1 MGHCGIT
8 MGITNVSNINFYIQ
22 FRVSNLIQFSN
33 MSYLKKWRRL
43 NKEMQAM
50 AESSDE
56 ENVAA
61 AYSSHSDKSEE
72 PDISDNV
79 PEEEDISD
87 NIPESEDSAD
97 NYSDGSSN
105 YSSDNDSDGSV
116 GQLDL
121 GKDLA
126 SWLVKI

>member
-1 MGHCGIT
+1 
-8 MGITNVSNINFYIQ
+8 
-22 FRVSNLIQFSN
+22 
-33 MSYLKKWRRL
+33 
-43 NKEMQAM
+43 M

-126 SWLVKI
+126 SWLVKYNVPREGTNELLCILRQHGHNLPKRCQNSSTNTSFN